1 MIAQFQNSRRTMSP
15 LWEDI
20 SVGTLY
26 KSASS
31 ISMSAAEGV
40 YLDMRAWQAIDAEVI
55 ILQKSYSLL
64 VDGFVREAVPARR

>member
-1 MIAQFQNSRRTMSP
+1 
-15 LWEDI
+15 
-20 SVGTLY
+20 
-26 KSASS
+26 
-31 ISMSAAEGV
+31 MSATEGV

>member
-20 SVGTLY
+20 SVGTLS

-55 ILQKSYSLL
+55 ILQKSYNLL